1 MEKIKQKKIII
12 FVILL
17 AFFINVFLIMKNQ
30 ITGERHY
37 QVYDYNNSQEV
48 INITNG
54 EKMIQKFE
62 SSYDQIDAVTI
73 HTGNTNATLS
83 NYVLNYKILSKD
95 KKTLFQ
101 NSIDLKNIGSNT
113 DINIYFGKKLT
124 GMANKEL
131 FIEFSTQSTEI
142 LSLRI
147 DNNQNVGLE
156 LITTGNSIYKKIAYI
171 IGIVSIIICLAIFV
185 LIYFLQI
192 EIHKLFIIAAISF
205 GIIITFL
212 IPVGN
217 VPDEAN
223 AHITTAYHYSNMI
236 LGIDD
241 NSNNVKERKSDRD
254 TMYSYG
260 YVDNEKFTKYLH
272 DIKQAKIDTT
282 LVDSGLKIFN
292 ANLFSFTY
300 YLSAIGITVGRI
312 LGLNGILC
320 LLLGRLL
327 NYILFVVTIGY
338 CLKIIPAYKEILAFI
353 SLLPITIQQAF
364 SLSYDSIVITLAF
377 LITTLTIVMF
387 YENKLTK
394 KQYGLL
400 LVSCI
405 LVSVCK
411 SFSYF
416 PIVLAPISYFAYKLN
431 IKEKLLAQKKWF
443 YFVIGGVFII
453 FAGIAFVYL
462 RKHVVEGS
470 LLYLVVHPKL
480 LYIYFRDTIYLQMEV
495 FVSSALGGKLG
506 LLHIMIYNPIMIC
519 YYILLFYIITYTTKE
534 KCVLNNW
541 IRVIFVAIFLICF
554 VGILLAMYNW
564 SYTMGFL
571 ENNNILGFQG
581 RYMLPVMPI
590 LFIALS
596 KGQKQRNKSKEN
608 TVVCWSTILNTL
620 TIFSILITLG

>member
-142 LSLRI
+142 LSLRM

-282 LVDSGLKIFN
+282 LVDSGLKNF
-292 ANLFSFTY
+292 
-300 YLSAIGITVGRI
+300 
-312 LGLNGILC
+312 
-320 LLLGRLL
+320 
-327 NYILFVVTIGY
+327 
-338 CLKIIPAYKEILAFI
+338 
-353 SLLPITIQQAF
+353 
-364 SLSYDSIVITLAF
+364 
-377 LITTLTIVMF
+377 
-387 YENKLTK
+387 
-394 KQYGLL
+394 
-400 LVSCI
+400 
-405 LVSVCK
+405 
-411 SFSYF
+411 
-416 PIVLAPISYFAYKLN
+416 
-431 IKEKLLAQKKWF
+431 
-443 YFVIGGVFII
+443 
-453 FAGIAFVYL
+453 
-462 RKHVVEGS
+462 
-470 LLYLVVHPKL
+470 
-480 LYIYFRDTIYLQMEV
+480 
-495 FVSSALGGKLG
+495 
-506 LLHIMIYNPIMIC
+506 
-519 YYILLFYIITYTTKE
+519 
-534 KCVLNNW
+534 
-541 IRVIFVAIFLICF
+541 
-554 VGILLAMYNW
+554 
-564 SYTMGFL
+564 
-571 ENNNILGFQG
+571 
-581 RYMLPVMPI
+581 
-590 LFIALS
+590 
-596 KGQKQRNKSKEN
+596 
-608 TVVCWSTILNTL
+608 
-620 TIFSILITLG
+620 

>member
-1 MEKIKQKKIII
+1 MEKIKQKRIII
-12 FVILL
+12 FVILI

-30 ITGERHY
+30 ITGEQHY

-54 EKMIQKFE
+54 KKVIQKFE

-73 HTGNTNATLS
+73 HTGNLNETLF
-83 NYVLNYKILSKD
+83 NYVLNYKILTKD

-113 DINIYFGKKLT
+113 DINIYFGKKLS
-124 GMANKEL
+124 GMANKKL

-142 LSLRI
+142 LSLRM
-147 DNNQNVGLE
+147 DNNQNIGLE
-156 LITTGNSIYKKIAYI
+156 LITTGNSIYKKIACI
-171 IGIVSIIICLAIFV
+171 IGIISIILCLVIFV

-192 EIHKLFIIAAISF
+192 EIYKVFIISAISF
-205 GIIITFL
+205 GILITFL

-236 LGIDD
+236 LGIED
-241 NSNNVKERKSDRD
+241 NSNNVKERKSDRE
-254 TMYSYG
+254 TMYSYV

-272 DIKQAKIDTT
+272 DIKQVKVDTA

-300 YLSAIGITVGRI
+300 YLSAIGIAIGRI
-312 LGLNGILC
+312 LGLNGVLC
-320 LLLGRLL
+320 LLFGRLL

-338 CLKIIPAYKEILAFI
+338 CLKIIPAYKEILAFV
-353 SLLPITIQQAF
+353 SLLPITIQQTF
-364 SLSYDSIVITLAF
+364 SLSYDSIVIALAF
-377 LITTLTIVMF
+377 LITTLTIVLF

-400 LVSCI
+400 LISCI

-416 PIVLAPISYFAYKLN
+416 PIVLAPISYLAYKLN
-431 IKEKLLAQKKWF
+431 IKEKLFNQKKWV
-443 YFVIGGVFII
+443 YCVVGVFII
-453 FAGIAFVYL
+453 FVGVFFVYSC
-462 RKHVVEGS
+462 KHVVEGS
-470 LLYLVVHPKL
+470 LLYLIVHPKL
-480 LYIYFRDTIYLQMEV
+480 LYIYFRDTIYLQMEE
-495 FVSSALGGKLG
+495 FISSALGGKLG

-534 KCVLNNW
+534 RGVLNNW
-541 IRVIFVAIFLICF
+541 IRVVFVTIFLICF
-554 VGILLAMYNW
+554 LGILLAMYNW
-564 SYTMGFL
+564 SYTMGIL
-571 ENNNILGFQG
+571 VNNNILGFQG
-581 RYMLPVMPI
+581 RYMLPIMPI

-596 KGQKQRNKSKEN
+596 KGQEQRNKVKEN
-608 TVVCWSTILNTL
+608 MVVCWIAVLNTL

>member
-1 MEKIKQKKIII
+1 
-12 FVILL
+12 
-17 AFFINVFLIMKNQ
+17 
-30 ITGERHY
+30 
-37 QVYDYNNSQEV
+37 
-48 INITNG
+48 
-54 EKMIQKFE
+54 
-62 SSYDQIDAVTI
+62 
-73 HTGNTNATLS
+73 
-83 NYVLNYKILSKD
+83 
-95 KKTLFQ
+95 
-101 NSIDLKNIGSNT
+101 
-113 DINIYFGKKLT
+113 
-124 GMANKEL
+124 MANKEL

-142 LSLRI
+142 LSLRM

-223 AHITTAYHYSNMI
+223 VHITTAYHYSNMI

-541 IRVIFVAIFLICF
+541 IRVIFVVIFLICF

-590 LFIALS
+590 LFISLS

>member
-142 LSLRI
+142 LSLRM

-541 IRVIFVAIFLICF
+541 IRVIFVVIFLICF

-590 LFIALS
+590 LFISLS